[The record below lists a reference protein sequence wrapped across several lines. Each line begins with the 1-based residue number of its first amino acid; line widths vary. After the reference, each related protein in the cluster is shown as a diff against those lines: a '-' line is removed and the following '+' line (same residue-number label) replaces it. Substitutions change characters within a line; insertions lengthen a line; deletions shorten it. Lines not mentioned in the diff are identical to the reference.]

1 MEHPP
6 KDGATD
12 SLTASD
18 AAERTNR
25 LTTMPTTVMFVDI
38 VDSIDLFARLGNQ
51 AAKELIDE
59 FFNELLSSQRG
70 K

>member
-6 KDGATD
+6 KAGANH
-12 SLTASD
+12 SSAACD

-25 LTTMPTTVMFVDI
+25 LTTMPTTVVFVDI
-38 VDSIDLFARLGNQ
+38 VDSIDRFVRLGNQ
-51 AAKELIDE
+51 AAKELIDD
-59 FFNELLSSQRG
+59 FFNDLLSSQRG